1 MLVCVRHYLNC
12 VFLDYSMF
20 RRRKCFQLSNYLVC
34 KNFYNLFEEEFV
46 QLWYVESSVEKRL
59 HESFPKIFVEVG

>member
-1 MLVCVRHYLNC
+1 
-12 VFLDYSMF
+12 MF

>member
-1 MLVCVRHYLNC
+1 MCSSLFELCIPRLFYVSTTQV
-12 VFLDYSMF
+12 
-20 RRRKCFQLSNYLVC
+20 LSTLHNYLVC

-46 QLWYVESSVEKRL
+46 QLRYMESSVEKRL